1 MKEAERAV
9 AGCSSKGKG
18 KGGKLW
24 QTTDHGA
31 RARAQQDLEE
41 AQTEQARVAVGLQMK
56 AIDFLFS
63 MPAMV
68 SLHCALQRDS
78 PENIPEWWALKD
90 CIVCGHGIASV
101 CHELSSV
108 MHKYIGG

>member
-9 AGCSSKGKG
+9 ASCSN
-18 KGGKLW
+18 KGGKSRRT
-24 QTTDHGA
+24 QATDHGA

-41 AQTEQARVAVGLQMK
+41 ARTEQARVAVGLQMK

-78 PENIPEWWALKD
+78 PESIPEWWALQD
-90 CIVCGHGIASV
+90 CIVCSHDIASV

-108 MHKYIGG
+108 MHKHIGG

>member
-9 AGCSSKGKG
+9 TRYSN
-18 KGGKLW
+18 KGGGKSRR
-24 QTTDHGA
+24 TEATGRGA
-31 RARAQQDLEE
+31 RGRAQQDLEQ

-68 SLHCALQRDS
+68 SLHCALRRDS
-78 PENIPEWWALKD
+78 PQSIPPWWAMQE
-90 CIVCGHGIASV
+90 CIVCGHHIASV

-108 MHKYIGG
+108 MHKHIGG